1 MAHIL
6 SSLSSYNFTNLSY
19 LSCLFHY
26 TVDMVYFF
34 FYFSLFY
41 SLLHH
46 EYLAQNRYSIFKWIN
61 KLAMIWSH
69 LTDFWKKNNYRP
81 TKHKPMLSNFKG
93 GFPSITAEQVLDLAA
108 SQQNS
113 QRTHFNFVFK
123 PSNFPFNPS
132 ILLQITTSSVL
143 YKTVSTPFLKP
154 KLIPISEKVSFPL
167 YLIFYLLAF
176 NFRNQNQNKELWIGS
191 IHTRKS
197 KNTRKP
203 LYYRRWKKNTD
214 LNQ

>member
-1 MAHIL
+1 
-6 SSLSSYNFTNLSY
+6 
-19 LSCLFHY
+19 
-26 TVDMVYFF
+26 
-34 FYFSLFY
+34 
-41 SLLHH
+41 
-46 EYLAQNRYSIFKWIN
+46 
-61 KLAMIWSH
+61 MIWSH

-143 YKTVSTPFLKP
+143 YKTVSIVHLFSNPNSYQFQKRFPFLCILFFTFLP
-154 KLIPISEKVSFPL
+154 LIFGIKIKIRNFELEVYIQEKVKIQESLFTT
-167 YLIFYLLAF
+167 
-176 NFRNQNQNKELWIGS
+176 GDG
-191 IHTRKS
+191 
-197 KNTRKP
+197 
-203 LYYRRWKKNTD
+203 KKI
-214 LNQ
+214 QI

>member
-143 YKTVSTPFLKP
+143 YKTVSIVHLFSNPNSYQFQKRFPFLCILFFTFLP
-154 KLIPISEKVSFPL
+154 LIFGIKIKIRNFELEVYIQEKVKIQESLFTT
-167 YLIFYLLAF
+167 
-176 NFRNQNQNKELWIGS
+176 GDG
-191 IHTRKS
+191 
-197 KNTRKP
+197 
-203 LYYRRWKKNTD
+203 KKI
-214 LNQ
+214 QI